1 MFMCVSM
8 CAYTTKGLATQLW
21 LKHNFLRSDYK
32 YLAFSL
38 ERVKAKNIQSGLTAR
53 IIKKSILLPLVPG
66 NPHRMN
72 FMRNFGN

>member
-1 MFMCVSM
+1 MCVSM

-53 IIKKSILLPLVPG
+53 IIKRIFLPLGPG
-66 NPHRMN
+66 NPHRMI
-72 FMRNFGN
+72 FMRSFGN